1 MFLCFRYEVYCDVE
15 PKRRALAAANA
26 DLSAAQHK
34 LEAIRAR
41 ISNLDQDLAKLTRD
55 FEEATAEKVKCSNEV
70 ANTEKTI
77 TLANR

>member
-1 MFLCFRYEVYCDVE
+1 MYCDVE
-15 PKRRALAAANA
+15 PKRRALDVANA
-26 DLSAAQHK
+26 ELSAAQHK
-34 LEAIRAR
+34 LETIRSR
-41 ISNLDQDLAKLTRD
+41 ISKLDDDLAKLTRD